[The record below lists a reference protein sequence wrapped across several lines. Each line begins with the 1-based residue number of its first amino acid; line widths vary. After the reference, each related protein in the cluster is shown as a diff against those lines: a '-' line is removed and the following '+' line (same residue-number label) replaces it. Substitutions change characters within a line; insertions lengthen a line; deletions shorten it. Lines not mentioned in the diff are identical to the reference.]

1 MNQRQFIHAYNKH
14 FRPDFNP
21 AFFNRS
27 DDDLITA
34 LKNVIYSCERNDVFK
49 IKVLSFEVI
58 DSYDDVNHILW
69 EYEESIINKN
79 KIPENVPVIGKKPTL
94 PSGNSRKKVNQFA
107 YINLK
112 DSDLKLIRVT
122 YYIEVN
128 EKKDGLVNDTI
139 TVYIAVPRII
149 DGIYFRLNGNVYSA
163 IYQIVDASTYNN
175 SASKNTKKQ
184 SVTLKS
190 IFAAIRVYRYHSH
203 LVDIHSKS
211 IPITYFTINVFR
223 KSLLLIKYFLA
234 KFGFHGS
241 MVFLGLWDIF
251 IVKDITSIDTE
262 DNYVFPVKEYYIVV
276 PKIEYDNIQICQSY
290 VYTVHYLLNH
300 IPSYEYGDIFGSR
313 IYIES
318 IGVDFTAKDMTI
330 IYNKGLNIL
339 SSLDFIYDNI
349 TKSDLQLSDDDKGD
363 IFRVLRW
370 MMYEFNSLRRKD
382 NLDISTKK
390 IRYAEYIASYYAT
403 KLFLGI
409 CRISDNGNRADLNI
423 MRKALQ
429 IPPMYLINQITKCQ
443 LVNYKNCVNDIDS
456 LIALKY
462 TYKGISGIGERSN
475 AISSAYRSI
484 HPSHLGRVDIDSSSN
499 SDPGVSGT
507 IVPLAKLY
515 NNHFSEY
522 QESSDWMGRIKLIQD
537 QYKAI
542 KSRKNIYTLIKDIN
556 PEQQC
561 NKDSEAVA
569 QAVTEV
575 AYNLLQFPLHA
586 LYNAEVEC
594 DGESISISDCFGM

>member
-1 MNQRQFIHAYNKH
+1 MYQRQYIHEYNKD
-14 FRPDFNP
+14 FRPNFNSK
-21 AFFNRS
+21 FFNRS

-34 LKNVIYSCERNDVFK
+34 LRDVIYSCERNDAFK
-49 IKVLSFEVI
+49 IKVLSFDVI

-79 KIPENVPVIGKKPTL
+79 KVPKPEVILDSKKT
-94 PSGNSRKKVNQFA
+94 SRTSSTKKKFNQFA

-122 YYIEVN
+122 Y
-128 EKKDGLVNDTI
+128 
-139 TVYIAVPRII
+139 IAIPRII

-163 IYQIVDASTYNN
+163 MYQIVDASTYNN

-203 LVDIHSKS
+203 IVDINSKS
-211 IPITYFTINVFR
+211 VPITYFTINVFK

-234 KFGFHGS
+234 KFGYFGA

-251 IVKDITSIDTE
+251 IVKDLTNIDHET
-262 DNYVFPVKEYYIVV
+262 NYIFPVREYYIVV
-276 PKIEYDNIQICQSY
+276 PKIEYDNIQICQSF
-290 VYTVHYLLNH
+290 VYTVHYLLSK
-300 IPSYEYGDIFGSR
+300 IPSYEFGDIFGSR

-330 IYNKGLNIL
+330 IYTKGLNIL
-339 SSLDFIYDNI
+339 SSLDFIYDRI
-349 TKSDLQLSDDDKGD
+349 TKTDLKLSDNDKGD
-363 IFRVLRW
+363 IFSVLRW
-370 MMYEFNSLRRKD
+370 MMYEFNALRKKD

-409 CRISDNGNRADLNI
+409 CRISDNGNRADLDI

-484 HPSHLGRVDIDSSSN
+484 HPSHLGKVDIDSSSN

-507 IVPLAKLY
+507 IVPLANLY
-515 NNHFSEY
+515 DNHFSEY
-522 QESSDWMGRIKLIQD
+522 QEPSDWMSRIRLIQD
-537 QYKAI
+537 QYKAM
-542 KSRKNIYTLIKDIN
+542 KCRKTFYRLVKDVKN
-556 PEQQC
+556 NQQQ
-561 NKDSEAVA
+561 NNNEAIV
-569 QAVTEV
+569 QAATEV
-575 AYNLLQFPLHA
+575 ARNLLQFPLLA
-586 LYNAEVEC
+586 LNNAETEVVSEEYAEIY
-594 DGESISISDCFGM
+594 DLLK